1 MNGNTGLRL
10 LCGMLLLG
18 CGEVLFA
25 QQLSFNRDIRPL
37 LSDNCFQCHGPDA
50 AKRQGGLRLDVS
62 EAAIRGGDSGPAVVP
77 GKPEDSLLI
86 QRIHSTDPE
95 LQMPPPESGRALTSA
110 QKQVLQQW
118 ISSGAEYQPH
128 WAFVPVQ
135 RPAVPAEEPPC
146 GPLDAFLRQRQK
158 MAGLQHA
165 PEADRA
171 TLLRRVTLDLT
182 GLPPTPQELD
192 AFLADQ
198 SPQAWENVVD
208 RLLQSPRYGER
219 MAQQWLDFARYAD
232 SNGFQVDSSRQMWV
246 WRDWVVDAFN
256 SNQPFDQFTIEQ
268 LAGDLLDQPTQ
279 EQIIATGFNRNT
291 RLNGEGGRIAEE
303 WFA

>member
-158 MAGLQHA
+158 MAGLQPA
-165 PEADRA
+165 P
-171 TLLRRVTLDLT
+171 
-182 GLPPTPQELD
+182 
-192 AFLADQ
+192 
-198 SPQAWENVVD
+198 
-208 RLLQSPRYGER
+208 
-219 MAQQWLDFARYAD
+219 
-232 SNGFQVDSSRQMWV
+232 
-246 WRDWVVDAFN
+246 
-256 SNQPFDQFTIEQ
+256 
-268 LAGDLLDQPTQ
+268 
-279 EQIIATGFNRNT
+279 
-291 RLNGEGGRIAEE
+291 
-303 WFA
+303 